1 MNFPCNVGGA
11 DKVIRIILGIVL
23 ASLPLFV
30 SLSGLWTAVA
40 LVLAVIALGTG
51 FVGYCPL
58 NQLFG
63 LDTCGATGA

>member
-1 MNFPCNVGGA
+1 MNLPCNVGGA
-11 DKVIRIILGIVL
+11 DKVIRLVLGVGL

-30 SLSGLWTAVA
+30 SLSGLGTAVS

-51 FVGYCPL
+51 FMGYCPL

-63 LDTCGATGA
+63 LDTCGAAGA